1 MTFLLD
7 TNAWIAV
14 INPSPS
20 PVKEKFAR
28 HQPNAIRLCAVV
40 KAELLWGAYRSTRRE
55 ANLALLEKLFGQ
67 FASLPFD
74 DLAAE
79 HYGQIRADLTARGTP
94 IGPNDLMIAAIA
106 RAHDLV
112 LVTHN
117 QREFSRVE
125 KLRLEDWM

>member
-1 MTFLLD
+1 MIFLLD

-20 PVKEKFAR
+20 PVKEKFAH

-125 KLRLEDWM
+125 QLRLEDWM